1 MRMICRHGCIKIQI
15 NDQGRE
21 FVNEVSS
28 TLHKMTGVNQRVT
41 SAYHPQANGL
51 CERQNRLIKDSLIKV
66 LNGKPEEW
74 LYIIDGVLFAHRVS
88 IHKSTKYSPFYLMYN
103 RHPIL
108 LIDVKYDLDAGSAE
122 DESPFSMGTFDAVLS
137 STLSLREETHKAA
150 SENITKAQERQKRDY
165 DRAINSLLRLKL
177 IQRFG

>member
-1 MRMICRHGCIKIQI
+1 MKIQI

-21 FVNEVSS
+21 FVNEVIS

-51 CERQNRLIKDSLIKV
+51 CERQNRSIKDSLVKV

-74 LYIIDGVLFAHRVS
+74 PYVIDGVLFARRVS
-88 IHKSTKYSPFYLMYN
+88 IRASTKYSPFYLMYN

-108 LIDVKYDLDAGSAE
+108 PIDVKYNLESDGDSE
-122 DESPFSMGTFDAVLS
+122 ESESPFSMETFDAILS
-137 STLSLREETHKAA
+137 STLSLREETHKDA
-150 SENITKAQERQKRDY
+150 SKNIIKAQEKQKKDY
-165 DRAINSLLRLKL
+165 DRRHKLPSSLNVNSKV
-177 IQRFG
+177 